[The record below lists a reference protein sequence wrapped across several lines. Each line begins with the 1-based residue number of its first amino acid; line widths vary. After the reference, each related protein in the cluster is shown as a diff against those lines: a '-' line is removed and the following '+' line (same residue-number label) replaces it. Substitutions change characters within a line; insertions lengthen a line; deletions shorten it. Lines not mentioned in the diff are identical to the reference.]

1 MFTNSQMSLT
11 NSARI
16 NHRLFSDSLY
26 SDIELTM
33 SDDRTLRLHKCILAA
48 ASPTLRML
56 IDRGVTHIRDVV
68 AGLEPF
74 SVLTMV
80 ADFYGLRFG
89 PDCSFVGRKTDHE
102 STIQPKHVFEL
113 YEAASCLLAPM
124 PDWISLDVGE
134 NSWRLRAVRRGRQR
148 MFLRRTRPGKNTEE
162 VELVRDGASRCF
174 KADGAALAMTN
185 RFFRAPK
192 DGLITSISLYDAS
205 YDDSNLYYSYVD
217 VDVYINTRR
226 VAERVKLENDDDRE
240 STTKIDV
247 GLCCYQWMLLQN
259 K

>member
-1 MFTNSQMSLT
+1 MALT
-11 NSARI
+11 NSERI
-16 NHRLFSDSLY
+16 NHRLFSESLY
-26 SDIELTM
+26 SDIELTT

-56 IDRGVTHIRDVV
+56 IDRGVTHIRDAV
-68 AGLEPF
+68 ADLEPF
-74 SVLTMV
+74 SVRTMV

-89 PDCSFVGRKTDHE
+89 LDYPPVAHKADHE

-113 YEAASCLLAPM
+113 YATAAFLLTPM

-134 NSWRLRAVRRGRQR
+134 NSWRLRAVRRGRER
-148 MFLRRTRPGKNTEE
+148 MFLRRTRPGKVSEE
-162 VELVRDGASRCF
+162 VELVRGGPSRCF
-174 KADGAALAMTN
+174 KADGVALAMAN

-192 DGLITSISLYDAS
+192 DGLITSISLLDTS
-205 YDDSNLYYSYVD
+205 YEKHCLYSSCVYVD
-217 VDVYINTRR
+217 VYVNQRR
-226 VAERVKLENDDDRE
+226 VVERLKMENDDDDDDDRE
-240 STTKIDV
+240 YATKIDV